1 MVRSYSMRSLRS
13 CWTRSLRLRS
23 LKRCI
28 CVRFRPRSDRFN
40 ARLRGTRMAWIGS
53 GPNTRSHYHQR
64 ISFCW
69 PGRSGLEIRLLTI
82 WLAWIRKRW
91 ARMELASS
99 GKLDRTSWEPNLVF
113 TITVRTQTARSLKRR
128 CASSTELYSMRRTC
142 LDQRVHAEW
151 KCYCLWSI
159 STAPKLSGSPMM

>member
-28 CVRFRPRSDRFN
+28 CVRFHPRSDRFN
-40 ARLRGTRMAWIGS
+40 ARLRGTRMAWTGS
-53 GPNTRSHYHQR
+53 GLSIRFHYHQR

-69 PGRSGLEIRLLTI
+69 RGRSGLEIRHLTI
-82 WLAWIRKRW
+82 WLAWIRKRL

-99 GKLDRTSWEPNLVF
+99 GKLDPISWEQNLVY
-113 TITVRTQTARSLKRR
+113 TITVRTQTARSLKRK
-128 CASSTELYSMRRTC
+128 CASSMVLSSTRLTC
-142 LDQRVHAEW
+142 LGQKVLAEW
-151 KCYCLWSI
+151 KCYFLWSI
-159 STAPKLSGSPMM
+159 STAPKLSGSQMM